1 MALRRKTCKLVSIDF
16 CGGIVHAKHLSF
28 CVFFALWTQLE
39 NFTTKKGKSLT
50 FLAHTNMRTS
60 FPPSIVD
67 EGTRYDCFWRWAF
80 LSSYL
85 SFLCKVFSLVKFWI
99 CFCCKLNDYLKK
111 KIWPKFSKIQKL
123 KN

>member
-1 MALRRKTCKLVSIDF
+1 LDTIGELHYKEGKKLD
-16 CGGIVHAKHLSF
+16 L
-28 CVFFALWTQLE
+28 
-39 NFTTKKGKSLT
+39 
-50 FLAHTNMRTS
+50 LAHTNMRTS

-111 KIWPKFSKIQKL
+111 KFGQNCKKNPKKKSKNQRISI
-123 KN
+123 NGSSR